1 MKNRRVIAAFATGA
15 LAAMGVGVAVGSQSG
30 GTAQGGEDFT
40 KFAALNGAKEIGT
53 DGQRNA
59 GDANG
64 YGSFSATIDGNKLCY
79 GLTVANIGK
88 PVAAHPP
95 GRTRRQRRCRLRAE
109 ASEGG
114 RSWILEP
121 VQEHPRVP
129 QGRHQ
134 RHPETLLRERAQLG
148 VPGRGD
154 SRPTGQLAQT
164 TRSSPPA
171 GLRSS

>member
-88 PVAAHPP
+88 PVAAHIH
-95 GRTRRQRRCRLRAE
+95 Q
-109 ASEGG
+109 GG
-114 RSWILEP
+114 RAANGDVVFELK
-121 VQEHPRVP
+121 HPKAGDP
-129 QGRHQ
+129 GSSSQCKNI
-134 RHPETLLRERAQLG
+134 PASLRDDISATPRRFYVNVHNSAFPGGAIRGQLG
-148 VPGRGD
+148 N
-154 SRPTGQLAQT
+154 
-164 TRSSPPA
+164 
-171 GLRSS
+171 